1 MPCTLKCVSLHY
13 RLEALNERR
22 SGVVQ
27 MVKLAEKERDS
38 LEVQIR
44 VLHTWMFSNHCFI
57 QLYRM
62 CILSGGEK

>member
-1 MPCTLKCVSLHY
+1 MLPDARALNFFCALYSRCVSLHY

-27 MVKLAEKERDS
+27 MVKLAEKERDG

-57 QLYRM
+57 QL
-62 CILSGGEK
+62 

>member
-1 MPCTLKCVSLHY
+1 MPFPSEFSFDSC

-38 LEVQIR
+38 LEVHFQMSVCVFFLTMYQSLKKCI
-44 VLHTWMFSNHCFI
+44 MFLVGCK
-57 QLYRM
+57 
-62 CILSGGEK
+62 E